1 MHKQANSPPLVL
13 CTEFYINVLK
23 LCFHFISGMAQLFDD
38 DFLLC
43 GASLICTNWVITA
56 AHCFLDPS
64 ENTLN
69 LEATRYRVML
79 GRNFRKFNIDE
90 RGSQSYIPSRIFSH
104 PDYTPA
110 MNLHDIALIGLPK
123 AVRISDYV
131 RPICLPTLSKQLG
144 DDISKVADLGMG
156 NDVETDGSAASD
168 GKGENNE
175 AGENSDIT
183 LKKSR
188 KNFNNGDFG
197 KILDKNQG
205 KNDSEHTKLRKKL
218 PKTGIYWQKLAA
230 RKKRRTARRKLQKIM
245 TTRKYFDD
253 QNSNANSEF
262 PGKIFGQK
270 KSSSMMNS
278 LLSQIDDILLD
289 KRDSK
294 TSENPRT
301 DYTFVKSLEEYISS
315 FSAPGSEHGKYCWV
329 AGWGGTESGDSIEL
343 KQAPLK
349 IREID
354 ECQRLY
360 MYYFPEAQMC
370 AGGHHERDTCQGD
383 SGGPLMCTSEEH
395 HNFGFQKSDRVQEYW
410 VMHGITSFGTDCG
423 EKGRPGGY
431 TRVSHYLEWI
441 EGIIGEKCGKT
452 YRDHEGDR

>member
-1 MHKQANSPPLVL
+1 
-13 CTEFYINVLK
+13 
-23 LCFHFISGMAQLFDD
+23 MAQLFDD

-156 NDVETDGSAASD
+156 NDVETGGSAAND

-262 PGKIFGQK
+262 PGKIFGK
-270 KSSSMMNS
+270 KICEHFISSSFGN
-278 LLSQIDDILLD
+278 
-289 KRDSK
+289 
-294 TSENPRT
+294 
-301 DYTFVKSLEEYISS
+301 FVRKYI
-315 FSAPGSEHGKYCWV
+315 
-329 AGWGGTESGDSIEL
+329 
-343 KQAPLK
+343 
-349 IREID
+349 
-354 ECQRLY
+354 
-360 MYYFPEAQMC
+360 
-370 AGGHHERDTCQGD
+370 
-383 SGGPLMCTSEEH
+383 
-395 HNFGFQKSDRVQEYW
+395 
-410 VMHGITSFGTDCG
+410 
-423 EKGRPGGY
+423 
-431 TRVSHYLEWI
+431 
-441 EGIIGEKCGKT
+441 
-452 YRDHEGDR
+452 